1 MLKKWGFFPLFHRLL
16 TQGRGFTVTDSDP
29 ELTSPCVATETEE
42 LRKREEAG
50 QWGVTTLRSEGRE
63 KRSLFFFLCVIVS
76 VCVCLAAVFLP
87 GAGPS
92 DTQTHRHTHTSLKPA
107 LFTTSDLAVYRQ
119 LHQLQGDLSSNTAG
133 FLQDGRRKLW
143 PSGPF
148 WNIT

>member
-63 KRSLFFFLCVIVS
+63 KRSLFFFMYNCF
-76 VCVCLAAVFLP
+76 CLRLSCCRLSSRRRPIWHTDTHIQVWSQHYSLLLIWQSTGSSTSYKEIFLP
-87 GAGPS
+87 TQLASSKMAGGS
-92 DTQTHRHTHTSLKPA
+92 FGLVAHFET
-107 LFTTSDLAVYRQ
+107 
-119 LHQLQGDLSSNTAG
+119 LHN
-133 FLQDGRRKLW
+133 
-143 PSGPF
+143 
-148 WNIT
+148 